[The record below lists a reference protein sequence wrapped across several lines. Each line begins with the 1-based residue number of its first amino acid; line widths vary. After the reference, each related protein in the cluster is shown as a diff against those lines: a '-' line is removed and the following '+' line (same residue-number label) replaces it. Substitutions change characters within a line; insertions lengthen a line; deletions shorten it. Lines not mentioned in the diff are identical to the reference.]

1 MPSNDRNSRAIHPN
15 PLLILDRSISLR
27 HTTIFIEERT
37 TMTRLTLKM
46 ASWMMVVLALGIY
59 GCGPAADSTPSDM
72 AAPSEG
78 SEDHGDHEHEEGD
91 HEHEEGDHE
100 HEEGDGEHEEGDGDD
115 AEASINK
122 LPEADQLL
130 ARAQK
135 ICPVG
140 GGALGEMGMPI
151 KVDLDG
157 RAVFVCCDHCIEDL
171 KADPAKF
178 LAKLDAPAGEADA
191 Q

>member
-1 MPSNDRNSRAIHPN
+1 
-15 PLLILDRSISLR
+15 
-27 HTTIFIEERT
+27 
-37 TMTRLTLKM
+37 MTRLTLKM

-59 GCGPAADSTPSDM
+59 GCGPAADSTSTDS
-72 AAPSEG
+72 AAPSE
-78 SEDHGDHEHEEGD
+78 ENGDHEHEDGDHMHEEGD
-91 HEHEEGDHE
+91 HEHEDGDA
-100 HEEGDGEHEEGDGDD
+100 DGDD
-115 AEASINK
+115 VEASINK
-122 LPEADQLL
+122 LPEADQVL

-140 GGALGEMGMPI
+140 GGALGDMGMPV

-157 RAVFVCCDHCIEDL
+157 RAVFVCCDGCIEDL
-171 KADPAKF
+171 KADPAKY